1 MTTAKNYRII
11 GAALGVLLWASG
23 LQAAAPSSPQNT
35 IGGRAWLDIGGVNV
49 TDLTENDRFPDGYDQ
64 EVFLPY
70 FEWNPEPSGDIFTP
84 ANNAWGDNYGA
95 QIMGYFHAPASGDYT
110 FWLCADDGADLYLS
124 TDEDPAN
131 KVLIAKEAVWSNARI
146 WDTSNGDAA
155 TADQKN
161 SSTFTGTEWASKN
174 ADGGAKITLQ
184 AGKAYYIEALVK
196 EGGGGD
202 NLAVAVE
209 DPNGAIDPLLPIPG
223 EYLSS
228 IYPSGPAAITAQPV
242 GGTVSPLDAVTF
254 SVGVSGTPPY
264 AFQWSKDGSAI
275 DGATGSSYTIDRVDG
290 SHAGSYTVTVNGAQ
304 GSATSNAAVLTV
316 SSDSE
321 APTIALATGSDAFNA
336 VKVVFSEPVDAA
348 TGGNASNFKLS
359 GGLTISGA
367 SVGAAPNDNT
377 VILQTSKQ
385 SVGTEYTVTVN
396 NVQDLF
402 GNAIAA
408 GSSQAFSSFIWQEGV
423 VLHKFWQDVAGGLD
437 GLQND
442 PRFPDNPSFV
452 TLEPYWEYGPGGSN
466 ENGSNYGNQLV
477 GYFVPPEDGN
487 YIFFTNSD
495 DPSNLYLSTDEDP
508 ANKLWIA
515 QESGWSNARSWVSVG
530 DGSNVDDKRSDYFI
544 NSEWPTFDIKL
555 NAGERYY
562 LESIHTEGGGGD
574 SVAATVI
581 RSSDPDPQDGDAP
594 TLTGALIGTYL
605 DPNGAAITIDQQ
617 PASQDVSEG
626 LVHTLSITASGT
638 SAYGDFVGYQ
648 WQQASAGSSN
658 FSDIAGATEGT
669 LETPVLTQADNGIQY
684 RVVLTVP
691 TLAVI
696 SEVATLNVIKDT
708 VPAEVL
714 SVAAKSANK
723 LLVKFN
729 EGIDATSGAVAGN
742 YAIFDG
748 VLVSAAVVSGS
759 SVVIDTSDLT
769 PDASY
774 TLTVQNVKDL
784 YGNAI
789 GSSSLTFKVRIV
801 TYGEVIQSD
810 GPIAYYRFEET
821 SGMVAKNYGTLGE
834 QADGLWMSG
843 AGVDD
848 SIEVDANSDAGPRP
862 ADGLLGFGNENRA
875 ASFTGDYDQFWVET
889 QGQWLN
895 GLSAFTLEY
904 WVKPINR
911 EGGSWSRVGI
921 VGQNDA
927 VEYGFINGTTIQI
940 WTPGGGSL
948 NTTYEFADDEWH
960 HIATIADGTQI
971 HNYFDGELINSSGN
985 ATGNYGSS
993 GYNVHIGGGG
1003 VYDATGNSFEGFL
1016 DEVAIFDKAIPAERV
1031 REHYIAGLE
1040 GGTLAPPEP
1049 FVLAINFASDEPAG
1063 AGSAVDGAAGVL
1075 GTTVWNNLVGAAGEA
1090 ADLDIQLN
1098 GAAAASAISVSWS
1111 SPNTWS
1117 SAGRGE
1123 ENNTGTGNDGNLMTG
1138 YIDTNATD
1146 PNSVTVSGLSTELP
1160 YDVIVYMKGGV
1171 VGRGGDYA
1179 IGDQVLSHI
1188 DTGAFDGN
1196 YVHGGEGDYII
1207 FKDLSGESF
1216 TLTGT
1221 PINVRAPINAIE
1233 VVMGGGVEVPG
1244 GGGGSGSISSV
1255 ALSDGS
1261 VVIEYTGTLK
1271 SASSVTGPYSA
1282 VAGASSPY
1290 SVAPTQAA
1298 EFYIAE

>member
-1 MTTAKNYRII
+1 MHLVFVGININQNQMKMLKKNKCILFFL
-11 GAALGVLLWASG
+11 GAMMVSISSYG
-23 LQAAAPSSPQNT
+23 AAPS
-35 IGGRAWLDIGGVNV
+35 
-49 TDLTENDRFPDGYDQ
+49 
-64 EVFLPY
+64 
-70 FEWNPEPSGDIFTP
+70 
-84 ANNAWGDNYGA
+84 
-95 QIMGYFHAPASGDYT
+95 
-110 FWLCADDGADLYLS
+110 
-124 TDEDPAN
+124 
-131 KVLIAKEAVWSNARI
+131 
-146 WDTSNGDAA
+146 
-155 TADQKN
+155 
-161 SSTFTGTEWASKN
+161 
-174 ADGGAKITLQ
+174 IT
-184 AGKAYYIEALVK
+184 
-196 EGGGGD
+196 
-202 NLAVAVE
+202 
-209 DPNGAIDPLLPIPG
+209 
-223 EYLSS
+223 
-228 IYPSGPAAITAQPV
+228 
-242 GGTVSPLDAVTF
+242 
-254 SVGVSGTPPY
+254 
-264 AFQWSKDGSAI
+264 
-275 DGATGSSYTIDRVDG
+275 R
-290 SHAGSYTVTVNGAQ
+290 
-304 GSATSNAAVLTV
+304 
-316 SSDSE
+316 
-321 APTIALATGSDAFNA
+321 ATGSDSFNE
-336 VKVVFSEPVDAA
+336 VKVIFSEAVDSA
-348 TGGNASNFKLS
+348 TGGNASNYKLS
-359 GGLTISGA
+359 GGLSISGA
-367 SVGAAPNDNT
+367 NVEAAPNDNT
-377 VILQTSKQ
+377 VILQTSQQ
-385 SVGTEYTVTVN
+385 SVGSEYTVTVN
-396 NVQDLF
+396 NVQDLS
-402 GNAIAA
+402 GNAIEA
-408 GSSQAFSSFIWQEGV
+408 GSTMEFSSFIWQEGV
-423 VLHKFWQDVAGGLD
+423 VLHKFWQFEETPDLET
-437 GLQND
+437 LQND
-442 PRFPDNPSFV
+442 PRFPDNPTSV
-452 TLEPYWEYGPGGSN
+452 TLEPYWEYGPDGAN
-466 ENGSNYGNQLV
+466 ESGSNYGNQLV

-515 QESGWSNARSWVSVG
+515 QEAGWSNARAWNSGEGGSV
-530 DGSNVDDKRSDYFI
+530 VDDKRSDFFV
-544 NSEWPTFDIKL
+544 NSEWPTFDIQL
-555 NAGERYY
+555 DAGNRYY

-581 RSSDPDPQDGDAP
+581 RSTDPDPQDGDAP

-605 DPNGAAITIDQQ
+605 DPNGAAITIDRQ
-617 PASQDVSEG
+617 PASQEVSEG
-626 LVHTLSITASGT
+626 LSHTLAIAASGT
-638 SAYGDFVGYQ
+638 SAYGQFVDYQ

-658 FSDIAGATEGT
+658 FTDIAGATEDT
-669 LETPVLTQADNGIQY
+669 LETPVLTLAESGIQY
-684 RVVLTVP
+684 RVVLSVP
-691 TLAVI
+691 TLNVT
-696 SEVATLNVIKDT
+696 SEVATLSVIKDT

-742 YAIFDG
+742 YALSDG
-748 VLVSAAVVSGS
+748 VSVSAAEVSGS

-774 TLTVQNVKDL
+774 TLTVQGVQDL

-843 AGVDD
+843 AGSAD
-848 SIEVDANSDAGPRP
+848 SIEVEANSDAGPSP
-862 ADGLLGFGNENRA
+862 ADGLLGFGNDNRA
-875 ASFTGDYDQFWVET
+875 AAFTGSFDQFWVDT

-895 GLSAFTLEY
+895 GLGAFTLEY
-904 WVKPINR
+904 WVKPTNR
-911 EGGSWSRVGI
+911 EGAGWSRVGI

-927 VEYGFINGTTIQI
+927 IEYGFIDGQSIQI
-940 WTPGGGSL
+940 WTPGGGAL
-948 NTTYEFADDEWH
+948 NTPYEFADDEWH
-960 HIATIADGTQI
+960 HIATIADGSQI
-971 HNYFDGELINSSGN
+971 HNYFDGELMNSTSQ
-985 ATGNYGSS
+985 TTSNYGTSS
-993 GYNVHIGGGG
+993 FNVNIGGGG
-1003 VYDATGNSFEGFL
+1003 VFDATGNDFEGSL
-1016 DEVAIFDKAIPAERV
+1016 DEVAIFDKAISAERV

-1049 FVLAINFASDEPAG
+1049 FVLGINFASDEPDG

-1098 GAAAASAISVSWS
+1098 GAAAASGISVSWS

-1117 SAGRGE
+1117 STGRGE

-1221 PINVRAPINAIE
+1221 PTNVRAPINAIE

-1271 SASSVTGPYSA
+1271 SAATVTGPYSA

>member
-1 MTTAKNYRII
+1 MLKNNYTKWLV
-11 GAALGVLLWASG
+11 ALMVSCVAWSSAR
-23 LQAAAPSSPQNT
+23 AAAPSEAQGSISVRWYDVAGANDMS
-35 IGGRAWLDIGGVNV
+35 RL
-49 TDLTENDRFPDGYDQ
+49 TDHAGYPDAPDAEYFPIH
-64 EVFLPY
+64 
-70 FEWNPEPSGDIFTP
+70 FEWPTGPTGLDEDSTEVPPGNVL
-84 ANNAWGDNYGA
+84 DNYGWE
-95 QIMGYFHAPASGDYT
+95 IRGYYHPDRTGEHFFAIAS
-110 FWLCADDGADLYLS
+110 DDAGELWLS
-124 TDEDPAN
+124 TDDSFDNLE
-131 KVLIAKEAVWSNARI
+131 LIANEPTW
-146 WDTSNGDAA
+146 NGVR
-155 TADQKN
+155 
-161 SSTFTGTEWASKN
+161 SFGTEDRRSYVDEGTNDERLQNWSK
-174 ADGGAKITLQ
+174 GIQLQ
-184 AGKAYYIEALVK
+184 KGQAYAIVARAV

-202 NLAVAVE
+202 NLAVAHSNELFFE
-209 DPNGAIDPLLPIPG
+209 DGMEPIPG

-228 IYPSGPAAITAQPV
+228 IYPSGPAAIATQPV
-242 GGTVSPLDAVTF
+242 GGTVSPLDAFTF
-254 SVGVSGTPPY
+254 SVGASGTPPY
-264 AFQWSKDGSAI
+264 AYQWSKDGSAI
-275 DGATGSSYTIDRVDG
+275 DGATGSSYTIDRVDNT
-290 SHAGSYTVTVNGAQ
+290 HAGSYTVTVNGGD
-304 GSATSNAAVLTV
+304 GSATSDAAVLTV

-321 APTIALATGSDAFNA
+321 APTIALATGSEAFNA
-336 VKVVFSEPVDAA
+336 VKVVFSEPVDTA
-348 TGGNASNFKLS
+348 TGGNASNYKLS

-367 SVGAAPNDNT
+367 SVGTAPNDNT
-377 VILQTSKQ
+377 VILNTSQQ
-385 SVGTEYTVTVN
+385 SVGTEYTLTVN

-402 GNAIAA
+402 GNAIVA

-423 VLHKFWQDVAGGLD
+423 VLHKFWENVSGGLD

-452 TLEPYWEYGPGGSN
+452 TLEPYWEYGPDGAN
-466 ENGSNYGNQLV
+466 ESGNNYGNQLV

-515 QESGWSNARSWVSVG
+515 QEAGWSNARAWNSG
-530 DGSNVDDKRSDYFI
+530 EGGSIVDDKRSDFFV
-544 NSEWPTFDIKL
+544 NSEWPTFDIQL
-555 NAGERYY
+555 DAGSRYY

-581 RSSDPDPQDGDAP
+581 RSTDPDPQDGDAP

-605 DPNGAAITIDQQ
+605 DPNGAVITIDQH
-617 PASQDVSEG
+617 PASQEVSEG
-626 LVHTLSITASGT
+626 LSHTLSITASGT
-638 SAYGDFVGYQ
+638 SAYGQFVDYQ

-658 FSDIAGATEGT
+658 FTDIAGATEDT
-669 LETPVLTQADNGIQY
+669 LETPVLTLAESGIQY
-684 RVVLTVP
+684 RVVLAVP
-691 TLAVI
+691 TLTVT
-696 SEVATLNVIKDT
+696 SEVATLSVIKDT

-742 YAIFDG
+742 YAISDG
-748 VLVSAAVVSGS
+748 VSVSAAEVSGS

-774 TLTVQNVKDL
+774 TLTVQNVQDL

-843 AGVDD
+843 AGSAD
-848 SIEVDANSDAGPRP
+848 SIEVEANSDAGPSP
-862 ADGLLGFGNENRA
+862 ADGLLGFGNDNRA
-875 ASFTGDYDQFWVET
+875 AAFTGSFDQFWVDT

-895 GLSAFTLEY
+895 GLGAFTLEY
-904 WVKPINR
+904 WVKPTNR
-911 EGGSWSRVGI
+911 EGAGWSRVGI

-927 VEYGFINGTTIQI
+927 IEYGFIDGQSIQI
-940 WTPGGGSL
+940 WTPGGGAL
-948 NTTYEFADDEWH
+948 NTTYEFPDDEWH
-960 HIATIADGTQI
+960 HIATIADGSQI
-971 HNYFDGELINSSGN
+971 HNYFDGELMNSTSQ
-985 ATGNYGSS
+985 TTSNYGTSS
-993 GYNVHIGGGG
+993 FNVNIGGGG
-1003 VYDATGNSFEGFL
+1003 VFDATGNDFEGSL
-1016 DEVAIFDKAIPAERV
+1016 DEVAIFDKAISAERV

-1049 FVLAINFASDEPAG
+1049 FVLGINFASDEPDG

-1098 GAAAASAISVSWS
+1098 GAAAASGISVSWS

-1117 SAGRGE
+1117 STGRGE

-1221 PINVRAPINAIE
+1221 PTNVRAPINAIE

-1271 SASSVTGPYSA
+1271 SASTVTGPYSA

-1290 SVAPTQAA
+1290 SVAPNQAA